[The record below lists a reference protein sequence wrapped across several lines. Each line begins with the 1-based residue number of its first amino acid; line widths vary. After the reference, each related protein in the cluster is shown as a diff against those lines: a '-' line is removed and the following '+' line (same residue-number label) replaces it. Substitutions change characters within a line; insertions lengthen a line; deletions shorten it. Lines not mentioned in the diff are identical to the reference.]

1 MSVKFLSHLHF
12 CNQNISDFPN
22 QITYCILQDS
32 SPLPVTE
39 TKFKLA
45 EAVKE
50 IGLCKQLWGVLGD
63 RTMDVNVIRSPSL
76 HLSSSLCK
84 LALFSSVGFS
94 PKAKTQVCVEGER
107 VGGGAAAL
115 RHSFRFVIRKQ
126 VNPSGFS
133 SGKAGKGLW
142 PHWGHL
148 MSFYVLEGLV
158 KDSDPLAS
166 VTALLLG
173 WR

>member
-1 MSVKFLSHLHF
+1 M
-12 CNQNISDFPN
+12 
-22 QITYCILQDS
+22 
-32 SPLPVTE
+32 
-39 TKFKLA
+39 
-45 EAVKE
+45 
-50 IGLCKQLWGVLGD
+50 W
-63 RTMDVNVIRSPSL
+63 
-76 HLSSSLCK
+76 
-84 LALFSSVGFS
+84 
-94 PKAKTQVCVEGER
+94 
-107 VGGGAAAL
+107 GGGAAAL

>member
-107 VGGGAAAL
+107 VGG
-115 RHSFRFVIRKQ
+115 
-126 VNPSGFS
+126 
-133 SGKAGKGLW
+133 
-142 PHWGHL
+142 
-148 MSFYVLEGLV
+148 VLQL
-158 KDSDPLAS
+158 
-166 VTALLLG
+166 
-173 WR
+173 